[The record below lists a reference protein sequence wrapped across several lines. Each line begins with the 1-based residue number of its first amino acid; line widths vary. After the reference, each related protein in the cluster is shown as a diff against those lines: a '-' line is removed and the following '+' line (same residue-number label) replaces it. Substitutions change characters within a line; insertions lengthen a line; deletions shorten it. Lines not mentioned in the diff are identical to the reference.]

1 MSPNGEV
8 VAGCAGNSFV
18 DNSMIALPNFPDSN
32 KNEGKNGKVFD
43 FNNQDTT
50 QQHSVVEEDMFTVPV
65 VQ

>member
-8 VAGCAGNSFV
+8 VAGCAGGSFV
-18 DNSMIALPNFPDSN
+18 DNLALPNFPDSN
-32 KNEGKNGKVFD
+32 KNEGKNGKTFD

-50 QQHSVVEEDMFTVPV
+50 QQHSVEEVDIFSVPV